1 MNSAS
6 LAPAD
11 IFYPAIVRDKF
22 DSPIDAFISLGV
34 PSDEAM
40 DVVAASWHA
49 SGTGS
54 MVATTYGGR
63 SVAVVPLPTGHW
75 AACNVFIE
83 PLCSTQQEAERRID
97 RLLKP
102 GTRGKAGVLALSAGN
117 LALTIACNQ

>member
-1 MNSAS
+1 MNSAP

-11 IFYPAIVRDKF
+11 IFYPAIVRNKF

-34 PSDEAM
+34 PTDEAM

-49 SGTGS
+49 SRAGS
-54 MVATTYGGR
+54 LVTTTYGGR

-75 AACNVFIE
+75 AACNVFLE
-83 PLCSTQQEAERRID
+83 PLCLTQQEAERRVV

-117 LALTIACNQ
+117 LALTMASNR